1 MLPAAPVLGAHV
13 RKSLELAGA
22 RPAFAL
28 GLRAATATI
37 GPLVIGEITGN
48 LLFVWMALGGWLCAI
63 VDPGGPHVVRARS
76 MAAFAVTGSLVT
88 GLGAL
93 ASDSPAVGIALL
105 FVVSIA
111 SSLARVGGDAAGAVG
126 TATLIQLCIALG
138 SPAPVSQTAP
148 RVAMVL
154 AGCVLSAFLAL
165 VLWPVHAYRP
175 ARVSLGSCY
184 RLLASLARS
193 LAGLSGDR
201 EHAWSALVVQ
211 QPPRVR
217 AQLESARV
225 ALGAVR
231 RGRFADSA
239 RSQQL
244 VILFETADVLLATL
258 IMAGE
263 ALATEHRAEASWLR
277 QAAEVLEGI
286 GKAIE
291 EDAEP
296 PPMPA
301 IDAVAAED
309 PELEQARTRVVGALE
324 LAIRLTAALHSGE
337 PHGDELAPTEA
348 EVPRTTL
355 RAALAPD
362 STVLRHALRMA
373 VTVCI
378 GAAIAATVGIVKAS
392 WITIAIVIVL
402 QPDSGSTVRRAV
414 HRVGGTI
421 VGAGA
426 AAVIAPA
433 LHSPTLIGFVLFP
446 LSALGLALR
455 PVNYGLFTL
464 LVTPVFLLMAEIASG
479 DWHLGRARVVNTLIG
494 GGLAL
499 GAQLLWPSRERDELP
514 RRLEA
519 LFQRLRE
526 YLDRVLA
533 DPRSEPQARRS
544 FGLAAANADAS
555 FQRHLGEVLEPP
567 ERVSTYLTLLTY
579 ARRFRNAIVM
589 ALDSSE
595 AGALR
600 AARPVLDETLQDF
613 AAAVREGRAPAAI
626 PDVPE
631 AGAAMQRIARQL
643 GVLQSSVE
651 RLASNRIGSSS

>member
-1 MLPAAPVLGAHV
+1 MLPAAPVLGVQV
-13 RKSLELAGA
+13 RKSLELAAA
-22 RPAFAL
+22 RPAFTL

-37 GPLVIGEITGN
+37 GPLVVGEITGN

-76 MAAFAVTGSLVT
+76 MAAFAVTGSFVT
-88 GLGAL
+88 ALGTL
-93 ASDSPAVGIALL
+93 ASGSPAAGIALL

-111 SSLARVGGDAAGAVG
+111 SSLARVGGDAAGTVG

-138 SPAPVSQTAP
+138 SPAAVSQTIP

-175 ARVSLGSCY
+175 ARLSLGSCY

-193 LAGLSGDR
+193 IAGLSGDR
-201 EHAWSALVVQ
+201 EHAWSALVVE

-244 VILFETADVLLATL
+244 VILFETADILLAAL

-263 ALATEHRAEASWLR
+263 ALATEHRAQASWLP
-277 QAAEVLEGI
+277 QAADVLEGI

-291 EDAEP
+291 EDTEP
-296 PPMPA
+296 PATTAINVGVPA
-301 IDAVAAED
+301 HG
-309 PELEQARTRVVGALE
+309 ELEQARTRVVSALE

-337 PHGDELAPTEA
+337 PHGDELTPTEA

-378 GAAIAATVGIVKAS
+378 GAATAATLGIVKAS
-392 WITIAIVIVL
+392 WITIAVVIVL

-414 HRVGGTI
+414 QRVVGTI

-426 AAVIAPA
+426 AALIAPV
-433 LHSPTLIGFVLFP
+433 LHSPTLIGVVLFP

-455 PVNYGLFTL
+455 PLNYGLFTL

-479 DWHLGRARVVNTLIG
+479 DWHLGRARIVNTLIG

-499 GAQLLWPSRERDELP
+499 AAQLLWPSRERDELP

-519 LFQRLRE
+519 LFHRLRE
-526 YLDRVLA
+526 YLDHVLA
-533 DPRSEPQARRS
+533 DPSSEPRARRS
-544 FGLAAANADAS
+544 FGLAAVNADAS

-567 ERVSTYLTLLTY
+567 ERVSTYLALLTY

-589 ALDSSE
+589 ALHSME
-595 AGALR
+595 ADALR
-600 AARPVLDETLQDF
+600 ALRPVLDESLDDLANAARERRPPVPLPPLPQD
-613 AAAVREGRAPAAI
+613 AGPAI
-626 PDVPE
+626 N
-631 AGAAMQRIARQL
+631 RIVRQL
-643 GVLQSSVE
+643 DILHSSLQ
-651 RLASNRIGSSS
+651 RLIS